1 MSYSHEKLFMHANDP
16 IFHKEH
22 YRATE
27 ATFCCQE
34 TSYLAH
40 GYSGNVDDPP
50 NVSCAQ
56 KGLLR

>member
-1 MSYSHEKLFMHANDP
+1 MTYSHEKLFMHANDP

-40 GYSGNVDDPP
+40 GYSGNVDDPC
-50 NVSCAQ
+50 N
-56 KGLLR
+56 GID